1 MAPRQPHRK
10 RRNNSRTPSQGPR
23 TPSPEST
30 TTGSSLH
37 QTPWSSDFED
47 QDATSRS
54 STRSPKSSSFDTASS
69 SNTSWPSSGSS
80 NPSMADI
87 ETFEMDVENSSTAPL
102 EDAGTSSSGIDA
114 QMPAD
119 RAKPEDKSDDHGY
132 VLETILLN
140 HLKFLWGCIRFIAS
154 YWKAIGS
161 VSLSIIL
168 VAFYIGIQ
176 YFDECNTFLAQNDLP
191 VIPSLEDL
199 NNLVG
204 YDLFMY
210 FGGSFVIF
218 IFGLA
223 AWCSIEWKRMVS
235 TETRRFVCYCLAKL
249 RSFWYWILRGISSL
263 LHTLVIDPLVAFFW
277 RVVSIPRAVMSW
289 FVSLVVWSINKGDK
303 ICRRR
308 FLFIIAIIGVFA
320 HWLWGRAYP
329 LNAVEQ
335 LAAFA
340 DRYRD
345 NDILAFCIF
354 QTSYYVAYYYFSW
367 AQYFFPAKYEYNI
380 WDDQVVRFIACLVL
394 AIAGLALV
402 IGKIFD
408 IVMRDTEDVKKMQDI

>member
-10 RRNNSRTPSQGPR
+10 RRNSRTPSQGPR

-37 QTPWSSDFED
+37 QTPWSFDFED

-87 ETFEMDVENSSTAPL
+87 ETFEMNVEDSSASL
-102 EDAGTSSSGIDA
+102 LNDADASTSGINA

-119 RAKPEDKSDDHGY
+119 RAKPEDKTDDQGY

-140 HLKFLWGCIRFIAS
+140 HLKFLWGCLRFIAS

-161 VSLSIIL
+161 LLLTIIL
-168 VAFYIGIQ
+168 VAIYFGIQ
-176 YFDECNTFLAQNDLP
+176 YFDECNAFLAQNDLP
-191 VIPSLEDL
+191 VMPTLEDL
-199 NNLVG
+199 NTMVG
-204 YDLFMY
+204 YDLFVY
-210 FGGSFVIF
+210 FTAGF
-218 IFGLA
+218 IIIILGLA
-223 AWCSIEWKRMVS
+223 AWCSVDWKRMVS
-235 TETRRFVCYCLAKL
+235 TETRRFVSFCLAQLKNFG
-249 RSFWYWILRGISSL
+249 SWILRGISSL
-263 LHTLVIDPLVAFFW
+263 LHTLVIDPLTAFFW
-277 RVVSIPRAVMSW
+277 RVVSIPRAVVSW
-289 FVSLVVWSINKGDK
+289 FLSLIMWSINKGDE

-308 FLFIIAIIGVFA
+308 FLFILAMIGLFA

-329 LNAVEQ
+329 LNPVEQ

-340 DRYRD
+340 ARHRG

-354 QTSYYVAYYYFSW
+354 QISYYVAYYYFSW
-367 AQYFFPAKYEYNI
+367 VQYFFPAKYEYNI
-380 WDDQVVRFIACLVL
+380 WDDQVVQFIACLVL
-394 AIAGLALV
+394 VIAGLALV